1 MCARVFVSIV
11 FNVRV
16 AVRLVRTSV
25 LCTCVRAH
33 ARYSRPTPS
42 APARRAQV
50 VALGLRLK
58 KAGLAV
64 TLLAAENEVDFAIE
78 YGFDFGAHRSKL
90 QNPRLH

>member
-1 MCARVFVSIV
+1 M
-11 FNVRV
+11 
-16 AVRLVRTSV
+16 
-25 LCTCVRAH
+25 
-33 ARYSRPTPS
+33 
-42 APARRAQV
+42 
-50 VALGLRLK
+50 ALGLRLK